1 MTRQER
7 SSPEETGGTHD
18 RLAGSHDEAPGAPGE
33 PGMWAGTS
41 GLWAD
46 TTDTTDTIDMTDTA
60 DSDDDASDV
69 WADTAGSRDDASDV
83 WADTAGSRD
92 DASDVWA
99 GTAGSREDASGVW
112 SGAAG
117 FPADTSGAHDSVSG
131 FWADTSGS
139 RAGASGS
146 PAGVPEGRADAF
158 GGNLHAGY
166 WTDEYDEASAG
177 EATDRLTDLV
187 AERLEVLPGDHVL
200 DVGSGTGRPA
210 VRIATARD
218 VHVAGVTL
226 SEYQV
231 RLARSRPEAGEGV
244 GQADFRLADAMWL
257 PFEDDSFDA
266 AYAIEALAHLENPSA
281 ALDEIARVLRPGGR
295 FVVGEWYLLEPL
307 PGEETERF
315 AHDFDVRFLPTADDL
330 YRRMDQAGLKIE
342 IFHDIWANISRS
354 FDQVD
359 DVLPARATGPA
370 GEASERPTA
379 RREMYR
385 RFGQIPQISYA
396 LFTAVRH

>member
-1 MTRQER
+1 V
-7 SSPEETGGTHD
+7 SS
-18 RLAGSHDEAPGAPGE
+18 
-33 PGMWAGTS
+33 
-41 GLWAD
+41 
-46 TTDTTDTIDMTDTA
+46 
-60 DSDDDASDV
+60 
-69 WADTAGSRDDASDV
+69 
-83 WADTAGSRD
+83 
-92 DASDVWA
+92 
-99 GTAGSREDASGVW
+99 
-112 SGAAG
+112 
-117 FPADTSGAHDSVSG
+117 

-139 RAGASGS
+139 WAGAAGPRTGEPDV
-146 PAGVPEGRADAF
+146 PADPF

-187 AERLEVLPGDHVL
+187 AERLEVLPGDRVL

-218 VHVAGVTL
+218 VQVTGVTL

-231 RLARSRPEAGEGV
+231 RLSRSRPEAGEGV
-244 GQADFRLADAMWL
+244 GQADFQLADAMWL

-266 AYAIEALAHLENPSA
+266 AYAIESLAHLENPSA

-315 AHDFDVRFLPTADDL
+315 ARSFGVRFLPTADDL

-354 FDQVD
+354 FGQVEE
-359 DVLPARATGPA
+359 VLPMAATGPA
-370 GEASERPTA
+370 GEAAERPTA

>member
-7 SSPEETGGTHD
+7 SSPEETGETPG
-18 RLAGSHDEAPGAPGE
+18 RLTGSHDGATGAT
-33 PGMWAGTS
+33 GATGTTDAADIWAGTS
-41 GLWAD
+41 RAWAEK
-46 TTDTTDTIDMTDTA
+46 A
-60 DSDDDASDV
+60 DSREDASDV
-69 WADTAGSRDDASDV
+69 WADS
-83 WADTAGSRD
+83 
-92 DASDVWA
+92 
-99 GTAGSREDASGVW
+99 AGSREDASGVW
-112 SGAAG
+112 GGTAG
-117 FPADTSGAHDSVSG
+117 FPADTSGAHDTVSG

-139 RAGASGS
+139 WAGAPGS
-146 PAGVPEGRADAF
+146 PAGAPEGRADAS

-200 DVGSGTGRPA
+200 DVGAGTGRPA

-218 VHVAGVTL
+218 VHVTGVTL

-231 RLARSRPEAGEGV
+231 RLARSRPEAGGGV
-244 GQADFRLADAMWL
+244 GEADFQLADVMWL

-266 AYAIEALAHLENPSA
+266 AYAIESLAHLENPSA
-281 ALDEIARVLRPGGR
+281 ALDEITRVLRPGGR

-315 AHDFDVRFLPTADDL
+315 ARDFDVRFLPTADDL

-359 DVLPARATGPA
+359 DVLPGAAAGPA
-370 GEASERPTA
+370 GEAADRPTA